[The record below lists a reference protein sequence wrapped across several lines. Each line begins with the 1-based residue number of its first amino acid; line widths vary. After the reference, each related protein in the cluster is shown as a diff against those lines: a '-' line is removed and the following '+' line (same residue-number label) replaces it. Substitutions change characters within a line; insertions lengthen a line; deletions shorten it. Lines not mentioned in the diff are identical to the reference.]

1 MIEILDLI
9 GAIIGLFSLLGG
21 IAFYFYKK
29 KPRLIAS
36 GEISEQELSLILENK
51 SDFAISI
58 EYIRLIKKKG
68 ILKGYIYDENSFF
81 HLVESEEHGFSSSQ
95 NDKLDLKILPE
106 DPVMKIDITLS
117 NIENLY
123 HDFLPYELTDTH
135 DIGRLSLPIKMPDCY
150 IGIYLK
156 NGKLLTVRVRE
167 PFYSYYRSSMG
178 SSYDEDIAILM
189 GHRRA
194 KVHFKSIESYMTHK
208 NKLLDCYATSKR
220 NEHNLKK

>member
-1 MIEILDLI
+1 LEFVFTVMEILGLL
-9 GAIIGLFSLLGG
+9 GAIIT

-29 KPRLIAS
+29 KPRLKIC
-36 GEISEQELSLILENK
+36 GEIRGQEISLVLENK
-51 SDFAISI
+51 SDFAIGI

-68 ILKGYIYDENSFF
+68 ILKGFIYDEDSFF

-106 DPVMKIDITLS
+106 DPVMKIDIPLR
-117 NIENLY
+117 NIESLY

-135 DIGRLSLPIKMPDCY
+135 YIGRLSLPIKMPDCY

-156 NGKLLTVRVRE
+156 NGKLLTVRVHE
-167 PFYSYYRSSMG
+167 PFYSYYRRSMG

-189 GHRRA
+189 GHRRV
-194 KVHFKSIESYMTHK
+194 KVHFNSIESYMTHK